1 MEIGKRERRREWLWI
16 LCPFNKFIVKSL
28 FWQAEKSLRKRE
40 KKKIISIE
48 SFDNRKLRIPKYY
61 LTFNPKVV
69 QIQGCL
75 ILIFV
80 ITNIVNARFGKI
92 AIHKT
97 KTHTD
102 TLLSRR

>member
-1 MEIGKRERRREWLWI
+1 MASRQKFEKERD
-16 LCPFNKFIVKSL
+16 
-28 FWQAEKSLRKRE
+28 
-40 KKKIISIE
+40 KKTISIE

>member
-1 MEIGKRERRREWLWI
+1 MASRQKFEKERE
-16 LCPFNKFIVKSL
+16 
-28 FWQAEKSLRKRE
+28 
-40 KKKIISIE
+40 KKIISIE